1 GVGGGGGGG
10 VGGARVPKR
19 RWVADAESLK
29 FSRVNWRD
37 GIGESGQELVFMGM
51 DMNESKLRNR
61 LDSALLTDAEMAEG
75 PQKWRHYSDP
85 VEPWFEE

>member
-1 GVGGGGGGG
+1 
-10 VGGARVPKR
+10 
-19 RWVADAESLK
+19 
-29 FSRVNWRD
+29 
-37 GIGESGQELVFMGM
+37 GIGDARQELVFIGM
-51 DMNESKLRNR
+51 DMNESELRNR